1 MTYFVNYLLVFSLGI
16 FGACLTSCE
25 KERQEAVENI
35 RPVRYTRVQSRSP
48 SLLRTFSGVAQA
60 GAESKL
66 SFKVNGTVNQVSV
79 KVGDKIPR
87 GGVIATMDPT
97 DFNLQLQQTQAS
109 LDRAQAEERN
119 AAAVYERTR
128 LLYENNNA
136 SRSELD
142 ATRAAYES
150 TKAAALSIKK
160 QIQMSRQQ
168 LKYTELKAPI
178 TCSIAA
184 VDIEENENVRSGQ
197 LVVVANCGTQA
208 EVDVGVPESVISLIK
223 QGSLAQVTFDA
234 FTAKT
239 FEAVVTEVGVAV
251 TSASSTFPVTVQLTE
266 PNPLVRSGMTAD
278 VTFSLESEE
287 TQKRIFLEP
296 IAVKE
301 DLKGQFVFIVEPEG
315 EDLGIA
321 RKRFVKPGELM
332 QDGLEIIEGLKDG
345 DLVVTAGASRLQDGL
360 KVRLLKSMEK

>member
-16 FGACLTSCE
+16 FGVCLTSCD
-25 KERQEAVENI
+25 KEHQEAVESI
-35 RPVRYTRVQSRSP
+35 RPVRYTRIQSQSP
-48 SLLRTFSGVAQA
+48 SRLRTFSGVAQA
-60 GAESKL
+60 GAKSNL

-87 GGVIATMDPT
+87 GGVIATMDST
-97 DFNLQLQQTQAS
+97 DYKLQLQQTQAS

-208 EVDVGVPESVISLIK
+208 EVDVGVPESVISQIK
-223 QGSLAQVTFDA
+223 KDSLAQVTFDA
-234 FTAKT
+234 LTGKT
-239 FEAVVTEVGVAV
+239 FEAIITEVGVAV

-266 PNPLVRSGMTAD
+266 PNPLVRSGMTAE

-287 TQKRIFLEP
+287 TQKRIFLNP

-301 DLKGQFVFIVEPEG
+301 DLKGQFVFIVEPQG

-321 RKRFVKPGELM
+321 RKKFVKPGELM

>member
-1 MTYFVNYLLVFSLGI
+1 MTYFVNYLLIFSLGI
-16 FGACLTSCE
+16 FGVCFTSCG
-25 KERQEAVENI
+25 KEQQEAAENI

-48 SLLRTFSGVAQA
+48 FQLRTFSGVAQA
-60 GAESKL
+60 GAKSKL
-66 SFKVNGTVNQVSV
+66 SFKVNGTVSQVSV

-87 GGVIATMDPT
+87 GGVIASIDPT
-97 DFNLQLQQTQAS
+97 DFKLQLQQTQAS

-142 ATRAAYES
+142 ATRAVYES
-150 TKAAALSIKK
+150 SKAAVLSIKK
-160 QIQMSRQQ
+160 QIELSRHQ
-168 LKYTELKAPI
+168 LKYTELRAPI

-208 EVDVGVPESVISLIK
+208 EVEVGVPESIIAQIK
-223 QGSLAQVTFDA
+223 KESLAQVTFDA
-234 FTAKT
+234 LTGKT
-239 FEAVVTEVGVAV
+239 FEAIVTEVGVAV
-251 TSASSTFPVTVQLTE
+251 TSAASTFPVTVQLTE
-266 PNPLVRSGMTAD
+266 PNPLVRSGMSAE
-278 VTFSLESEE
+278 VTFSLKSEE
-287 TQKRIFLEP
+287 SQNRIFLDP
-296 IAVKE
+296 VAVKE
-301 DLKGQFVFIVEPEG
+301 DLNGQFVFVVEPVG
-315 EDLGIA
+315 EDLAIA